1 MEDRRGKRR
10 ERRWGTSHLCD
21 RLTKPKYAAPTQ
33 MSSGIADE
41 YNIDTKSTMRHS
53 PYLSAG
59 FHALQRNPLS
69 TQRNRTRCATQ
80 RHLSERRNGGPSNA
94 MLSCFCVR
102 EFLHARCL
110 KPTETPSR
118 RLGASIGAAG
128 TTTRIRTHGQNSHA
142 HTHGLRCP
150 HHVHVRGDELRRAPL
165 LGRSAFAQKDANIE
179 IEFQ

>member
-1 MEDRRGKRR
+1 MGHR
-10 ERRWGTSHLCD
+10 TSHLCD

-33 MSSGIADE
+33 MSSGIADA

-59 FHALQRNPLS
+59 FHACNETRS
-69 TQRNRTRCATQ
+69 ARHNRTRCATQ

-110 KPTETPSR
+110 KPTDTQA
-118 RLGASIGAAG
+118 GALK
-128 TTTRIRTHGQNSHA
+128 H
-142 HTHGLRCP
+142 
-150 HHVHVRGDELRRAPL
+150 
-165 LGRSAFAQKDANIE
+165 RSARQERQHESERTARTRKLTRTGCAAPPRPRAWGQAWTSAAEKRPSSGIE
-179 IEFQ
+179 LQRR